1 MSIVVFRILF
11 KIYLDIYNAAVLF
24 LGVLVL
30 SLWEGVS
37 VNEST
42 YGKHGKSVKHLLGLA
57 RLRGLDLHR
66 GVWANWVPWCFSRS
80 CRREGGAGWQLASK
94 LLRMLP
100 PCSLTFI
107 FLKSSICYLKLI
119 LFFS

>member
-42 YGKHGKSVKHLLGLA
+42 YGKHGKSVSTCWGRHGLEVSIYIGARGPTGCPGVFPEVAGVKEGLA
-57 RLRGLDLHR
+57 GS
-66 GVWANWVPWCFSRS
+66 WPPNSSECFPH
-80 CRREGGAGWQLASK
+80 AL
-94 LLRMLP
+94 
-100 PCSLTFI
+100 SL
-107 FLKSSICYLKLI
+107 SS
-119 LFFS
+119 F